1 MPFLDGTQIE
11 VLRPAAT
18 AARARFAL
26 FDFDGTVSLIR
37 SGWEQVMVPM
47 FVEILAELKTGESE
61 AELHDAVREWVYR
74 LTGKQ
79 TIYQMIEL
87 AEQVKRRG
95 GRPQEPL
102 EYKRLY
108 HDRLWRHI
116 RGRVEGLRGGAIAPE
131 RLTVPGARAMLEALR
146 ARGLRLCLASGTDE
160 MYTVDE
166 ARLLGVA
173 EFFDGGIRGAVDDYK
188 RFSKR
193 ILIQRLIAEQGMK
206 PGELLAFGDG
216 YVEIK
221 NAREAGG
228 LAVGV
233 ATDEPDCLRVNQ
245 WKRNRL
251 VKVGADVI
259 IPNFLEAGRLLS
271 WLFEEGPKSKV
282 QSPKSATLDDPAGSR
297 YPVFDRSRLRL
308 RPLAERTH
316 DLALT
321 NWLELD
327 APAPPFAHP
336 DLPALATR
344 IARARQGSRPVILM
358 MGAHVIRAGVS
369 RHIIDLMERRAITH
383 VAMNGAGAI
392 HEYELARIGATSESV
407 ARYIRSGEF
416 GLWRETGLLNEWIA
430 EAAQCSAGMGETIG
444 RKLLDSDFPH
454 RDLTVL
460 AAGSRLGI
468 PVTIH
473 AGIGYDIIHQ
483 HPNCDGAALGA
494 ASYTDFL
501 IFTRA
506 VEQLEGGVLL
516 NFGSAVM
523 GPEVY
528 LKALAMARNV
538 AVQEGREIR
547 HFATAVFDLHDIP
560 GDFRCEAPKSDP
572 NYYFRPY
579 KTILVR
585 TVAEGGESFYFR
597 GDHRATLPAL
607 RQLILKAES
616 A

>member
-1 MPFLDGTQIE
+1 MT
-11 VLRPAAT
+11 
-18 AARARFAL
+18 
-26 FDFDGTVSLIR
+26 
-37 SGWEQVMVPM
+37 
-47 FVEILAELKTGESE
+47 
-61 AELHDAVREWVYR
+61 
-74 LTGKQ
+74 
-79 TIYQMIEL
+79 
-87 AEQVKRRG
+87 
-95 GRPQEPL
+95 
-102 EYKRLY
+102 
-108 HDRLWRHI
+108 
-116 RGRVEGLRGGAIAPE
+116 
-131 RLTVPGARAMLEALR
+131 
-146 ARGLRLCLASGTDE
+146 
-160 MYTVDE
+160 
-166 ARLLGVA
+166 
-173 EFFDGGIRGAVDDYK
+173 
-188 RFSKR
+188 
-193 ILIQRLIAEQGMK
+193 
-206 PGELLAFGDG
+206 
-216 YVEIK
+216 
-221 NAREAGG
+221 
-228 LAVGV
+228 
-233 ATDEPDCLRVNQ
+233 
-245 WKRNRL
+245 
-251 VKVGADVI
+251 
-259 IPNFLEAGRLLS
+259 
-271 WLFEEGPKSKV
+271 
-282 QSPKSATLDDPAGSR
+282 R
-297 YPVFDRSRLRL
+297 YPVFDRTRLRL
-308 RPLAERTH
+308 RPLSERTN
-316 DLALT
+316 DLDVSY
-321 NWLELD
+321 WLELD

-336 DLPALATR
+336 DLPALA
-344 IARARQGSRPVILM
+344 ARMAGARQGSRPVILM
-358 MGAHVIRAGVS
+358 MGAHVIRTGVS

-392 HEYELARIGATSESV
+392 HEYELARIGATTESV
-407 ARYIRSGEF
+407 ARYIGSGEF

-538 AVQEGREIR
+538 AVQESREIR
-547 HFATAVFDLHDIP
+547 HFATAVFDLRDVP
-560 GDFRCEAPKSDP
+560 GDFRCEAPKSDA

-607 RQLILKAES
+607 RAAVLAAGDNPQNPPIPQI
-616 A
+616 